1 MMQFGMYIKLYA
13 WIWGKTEI
21 WSKILQFQF
30 FKIKFE
36 MYGWYG
42 FLVLDFFFVFIL
54 LNREEYFEF
63 YRVL

>member
-1 MMQFGMYIKLYA
+1 MRGYGAKQKFGPK
-13 WIWGKTEI
+13 
-21 WSKILQFQF
+21 SCSSDF
-30 FKIKFE
+30 FNIKFE
-36 MYGWYG
+36 MYGWDG